1 MLESLISINNKL
13 GQKEAAAGLLEWGK
27 NNLQGELKVKKIM
40 GTALFFSFKKE
51 PDYRYLD

>member
-27 NNLQGELKVKKIM
+27 NNLQGELKVCWFLLLKV
-40 GTALFFSFKKE
+40 FKR
-51 PDYRYLD
+51 DYFKM